1 MIYPILI
8 GYDTGGVPI
17 YKWNCDCEKCLT
29 STSLCQTAINANYK
43 EDKEKPQDT
52 AIYASL
58 RR

>member
-1 MIYPILI
+1 MIYRILI

-17 YKWNCDCEKCLT
+17 YKWNCDCEECLT
-29 STSLCQTAINANYK
+29 TVGECRKIRLANYD

-52 AIYASL
+52 ALYASL

>member
-1 MIYPILI
+1 MIYRVLI

-17 YKWNCDCEKCLT
+17 YKWNCDCEQCLT
-29 STSLCQTAINANYK
+29 SISPCQSAINANIN

-52 AIYASL
+52 ALYASL